1 MTYFSKSWV
10 WNQFKLS
17 KSNLSKNFELQLLHL
32 KNLFIGFISITF
44 QSERII
50 CFRFFFC
57 LYSFKSC
64 LLFVFNQHCGQSQ
77 YLFIHFIW
85 NSKILSFSVSQV
97 TILYFFKF
105 KFNIFQI
112 MFTLLWEDNYHVLS
126 NIILPSSHFLC
137 TKKAN
142 YFWNN

>member
-57 LYSFKSC
+57 LYSLNLVFYLFLINIVSNYNTYLFTLYEILKYYLFQYHK
-64 LLFVFNQHCGQSQ
+64 LLFYTFLNLNLIYFKLC
-77 YLFIHFIW
+77 
-85 NSKILSFSVSQV
+85 
-97 TILYFFKF
+97 LYYS
-105 KFNIFQI
+105 
-112 MFTLLWEDNYHVLS
+112 WEDNYYVLS

-142 YFWNN
+142 YFKNN